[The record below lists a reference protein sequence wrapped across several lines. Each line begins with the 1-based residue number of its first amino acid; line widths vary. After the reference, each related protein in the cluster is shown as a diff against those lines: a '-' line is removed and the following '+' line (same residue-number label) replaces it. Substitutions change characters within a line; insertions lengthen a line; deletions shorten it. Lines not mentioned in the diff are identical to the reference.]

1 MNMPLNMIMNMPLNT
16 KVLMTALCLA
26 GSVCASAQT
35 GQDFPKAW
43 K

>member
-1 MNMPLNMIMNMPLNT
+1 MNMIMNMSLNMPLNT
-16 KVLMTALCLA
+16 KILMTALCLA

-35 GQDFPKAW
+35 GQDFPKAR